1 VATPSDSLIAVVDS
15 PGAQS
20 SGHPNP
26 AAFPLSYHAHF
37 ILSAHDSMFGNAV
50 LAKISYD
57 VIIDKQAIDDPNPT
71 NTFSVTDQQIF

>member
-1 VATPSDSLIAVVDS
+1 
-15 PGAQS
+15 
-20 SGHPNP
+20 
-26 AAFPLSYHAHF
+26 
-37 ILSAHDSMFGNAV
+37 MFGNAV